1 MQPLN
6 IDDLR
11 AKIRE
16 SYGCDSRHVASE
28 QVHEVF
34 EGLTAWQGTVEVFDL
49 IGHPNTKR
57 AYAWMYQE
65 GGETKIVTVLG
76 KIPINSPLGAVRAF
90 IASKGKP
97 ASK

>member
-1 MQPLN
+1 MPPPN

-34 EGLTAWQGTVEVFDL
+34 EGLAAWQGTVEVFDL
-49 IGHPNTKR
+49 IRHLNARR
-57 AYAWMYQE
+57 AYAWIYQDGNE
-65 GGETKIVTVLG
+65 VKTVTVLG
-76 KIPINSPLGAVRAF
+76 KTPINSPVGAVRAF
-90 IASKGKP
+90 GVY
-97 ASK
+97 

>member
-1 MQPLN
+1 MPPPN

-16 SYGCDSRHVASE
+16 SYECDSRHVASE

-49 IGHPNTKR
+49 IDHPNARR
-57 AYAWMYQE
+57 AYAWEYKD
-65 GGETKIVTVLG
+65 GNVTKIVTVLG
-76 KIPINSPLGAVRAF
+76 LPISSPRGAVQAF
-90 IASKGKP
+90 IASK
-97 ASK
+97 ARRE

>member
-1 MQPLN
+1 MPPPN

-49 IGHPNTKR
+49 IGNPNARR
-57 AYAWMYQE
+57 AYAWIYQD
-65 GGETKIVTVLG
+65 GNETKSVTVLG
-76 KIPINSPLGAVRAF
+76 EIPISSPRGAVRAF
-90 IASKGKP
+90 IASKARK
-97 ASK
+97 